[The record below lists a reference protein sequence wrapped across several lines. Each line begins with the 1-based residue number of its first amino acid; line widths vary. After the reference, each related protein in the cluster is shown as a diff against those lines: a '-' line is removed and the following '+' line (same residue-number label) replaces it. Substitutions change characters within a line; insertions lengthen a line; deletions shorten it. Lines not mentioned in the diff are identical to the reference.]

1 MITMDISVVV
11 AAAAA
16 AGRIVGDDDGGQLM
30 SPEEY
35 EAYKRKVIPMV
46 SFTDYLN
53 TSVLKYL
60 FVIVM
65 EVVEDIVC

>member
-11 AAAAA
+11 VAAAA

-46 SFTDYLN
+46 SCTDYLN
-53 TSVLKYL
+53 TSVLKDL
-60 FVIVM
+60 FVIM
-65 EVVEDIVC
+65 EVVGDIVC

>member
-11 AAAAA
+11 AAAA